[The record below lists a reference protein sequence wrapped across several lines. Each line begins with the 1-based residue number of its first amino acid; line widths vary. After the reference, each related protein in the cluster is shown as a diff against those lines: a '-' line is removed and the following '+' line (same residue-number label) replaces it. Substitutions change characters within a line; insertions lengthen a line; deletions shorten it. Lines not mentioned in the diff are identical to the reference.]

1 MTLFLVWDYTL
12 EDLKRTVV
20 DDDLKGKVHKE
31 TVGFLISTHKYSE
44 THHH

>member
-20 DDDLKGKVHKE
+20 DDDLKGKVHKA
-31 TVGFLISTHKYSE
+31 
-44 THHH
+44 